1 MPVLLRIL
9 TYVKPRSDCGSIPPA
24 TPFRQKGRKQ
34 MSKRSGQ
41 VGQVFLR
48 NDRWVGRFYVDV
60 AGQSKRMR
68 KAIVLGM
75 KTELTKTEAR
85 LKLLTTITAE
95 GVNTP
100 AHLERSLDRKSTR
113 LNSSHGY
120 ISYAVFCLKK
130 KKITRANALRLRQ
143 PPT

>member
-9 TYVKPRSDCGSIPPA
+9 TYVKPRSDCASLPSA

-60 AGQSKRMR
+60 PGQSNRMR
-68 KAIVLGM
+68 KAIVLGL
-75 KTELTKTEAR
+75 KKELTKTGAR
-85 LKLLTTITAE
+85 LKLLTMITAE
-95 GVNTP
+95 GV
-100 AHLERSLDRKSTR
+100 DRKSTR
-113 LNSSHGY
+113 LNSSHSQ

-130 KKITRANALRLRQ
+130 KRYTTLLQ
-143 PPT
+143 QTT

>member
-9 TYVKPRSDCGSIPPA
+9 TYVKPRSDCASLPSA

-48 NDRWVGRFYVDV
+48 NDRWIGRFYVDV
-60 AGQSKRMR
+60 PGQSNRMR
-68 KAIVLGM
+68 KAIVLGL
-75 KTELTKTEAR
+75 KKELTRPEAKR
-85 LKLLTTITAE
+85 KLLDIITTE

-100 AHLERSLDRKSTR
+100 AHLERSLR
-113 LNSSHGY
+113 
-120 ISYAVFCLKK
+120 
-130 KKITRANALRLRQ
+130 
-143 PPT
+143 PPTTFGDVAEAWETKRLPQR